1 MTKAE
6 SHQEAIA
13 YRPDIDGLRAL
24 AVTSV
29 ITFHL
34 FPNLIPGGF
43 IGVDIFF
50 VISGFLISSII
61 FKNLNRDLFSL
72 ADFYARRIKRIFPA
86 LITVLL
92 ATYGLGWLYLF
103 SDEFA
108 LLNKHILAG
117 TAFLSNILLWRE
129 TGYFDA
135 VSETKP
141 LLHTWSLGV
150 EEQFYLIW
158 PCMIWMAWRMR
169 IKPFLLATA
178 ILGLSFWINVTLT
191 DINPSSA
198 FYLPQSRFWELMSGS
213 LLAWVSMFGVLGARI
228 ELGNKSITTLSNL
241 VSISGLLLLC
251 FGLGL
256 IDRSVKFP
264 GYTALIPVLG
274 ALCLITSGPESW
286 VNKFIL
292 GNPVIR
298 WLGLISYPLYLWH
311 RPLITFARI
320 AGNDFPDRQTR
331 VFILLLSVL
340 LAWLT
345 YRFIETP
352 IRYGRQRIRVE
363 IPLSLGMVMMAA
375 LALTTYGNQGF
386 PFREEEKNKFLE
398 GSRLGNT
405 ETMIAQAPSEACNF
419 YDIRAWREGHESLIP
434 RVEISRECFTRDL
447 SKPKA
452 VFIWGDSHAQHL
464 NYGLMKN
471 LPSHWQVLQVASSNC
486 PANIGPLADVSGNWC
501 DKSNHFALEVIDS
514 IKPDVVVLA
523 QNTGHDI
530 QRLDA
535 IAQHLSGIGIKRVVF
550 VGPVP
555 HWRAELPKIIV
566 RSLWVYTPDRTSVG
580 LDKSYLSLNDALREE
595 SASRG
600 MIYADAISLFCDTDG
615 CIIRFG
621 DDRQA
626 GLTSLD
632 EGHLLPV
639 ASSFLAKR
647 LLVPMIVGEN

>member
-311 RPLITFARI
+311 WPLITFARI

-405 ETMIAQAPSEACNF
+405 ETMIAQAPSE
-419 YDIRAWREGHESLIP
+419 E
-434 RVEISRECFTRDL
+434 
-447 SKPKA
+447 
-452 VFIWGDSHAQHL
+452 
-464 NYGLMKN
+464 
-471 LPSHWQVLQVASSNC
+471 
-486 PANIGPLADVSGNWC
+486 
-501 DKSNHFALEVIDS
+501 
-514 IKPDVVVLA
+514 
-523 QNTGHDI
+523 
-530 QRLDA
+530 
-535 IAQHLSGIGIKRVVF
+535 
-550 VGPVP
+550 
-555 HWRAELPKIIV
+555 
-566 RSLWVYTPDRTSVG
+566 
-580 LDKSYLSLNDALREE
+580 
-595 SASRG
+595 
-600 MIYADAISLFCDTDG
+600 
-615 CIIRFG
+615 
-621 DDRQA
+621 
-626 GLTSLD
+626 
-632 EGHLLPV
+632 
-639 ASSFLAKR
+639 
-647 LLVPMIVGEN
+647 